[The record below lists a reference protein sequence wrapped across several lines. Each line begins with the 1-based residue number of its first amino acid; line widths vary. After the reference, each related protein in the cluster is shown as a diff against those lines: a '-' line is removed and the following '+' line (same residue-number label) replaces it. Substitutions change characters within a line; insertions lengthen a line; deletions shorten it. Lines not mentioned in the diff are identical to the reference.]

1 MVKKLLNVY
10 IGDYPGEIY
19 NPALYF
25 KNQYEPEWLTSE
37 LGRQMIFDVDKSKV
51 IGANLIESPVLGPIP
66 PERLSGGVKTLLL
79 MAFDVS
85 GNIFNATA
93 CCDKCAKWI
102 LQIAEKK
109 DLTITLHHS
118 MRFGNEPY
126 EIRILNTGVVVH
138 NQQEWIDN
146 VFSLLEYNELAEAD
160 NVMKRSAKF

>member
-93 CCDKCAKWI
+93 CCDK
-102 LQIAEKK
+102 
-109 DLTITLHHS
+109 
-118 MRFGNEPY
+118 
-126 EIRILNTGVVVH
+126 
-138 NQQEWIDN
+138 
-146 VFSLLEYNELAEAD
+146 
-160 NVMKRSAKF
+160 